1 MSYCSG
7 GRNIFTVFHRCSK
20 FYKYYHI
27 QYERGGFYGFFY
39 TTINFIFY
47 KFYVLVFPQTLVIQ
61 NLGMSLRGHLVP
73 NASNVF
79 REAWKM
85 VNKVKDSER
94 FMACAKAWIYF
105 IVKHFKVNI
114 HYS

>member
-1 MSYCSG
+1 M
-7 GRNIFTVFHRCSK
+7 
-20 FYKYYHI
+20 
-27 QYERGGFYGFFY
+27 
-39 TTINFIFY
+39 
-47 KFYVLVFPQTLVIQ
+47 FPQTLVIQ

-94 FMACAKAWIYF
+94 FMACAEAWIYF
-105 IVKHFKVNI
+105 IVKHFKVN
-114 HYS
+114 YSLQFTYKNSFNKLKNSY